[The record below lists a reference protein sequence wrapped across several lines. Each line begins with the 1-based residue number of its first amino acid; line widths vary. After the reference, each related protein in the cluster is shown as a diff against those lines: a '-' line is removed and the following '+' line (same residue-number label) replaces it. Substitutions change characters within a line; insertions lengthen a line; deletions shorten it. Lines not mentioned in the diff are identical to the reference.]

1 MPHFSFSLF
10 RQEARANLRLA
21 LPLIAAQISF
31 VSMGSVDTIV
41 AGRMGEAEL
50 AAVAVGANI
59 WFFFFVLF
67 MGLFMACSP
76 IVAQRVGANRPA
88 LETGAFVRGAALLS
102 LGAGLLWM
110 LLVRLLL
117 DPALD
122 LLALQAETRGYARD
136 YLVVVSWA
144 AVPFCIGFVAR
155 NAAEGYGL
163 TKVALMAGL
172 TGFLVNAVFAC
183 VLGFGWFGFPRMG
196 VTGCAWATVLAAIAM
211 LMVYGWVYWRL
222 TVLRSLQVFRRGPLW
237 PDPATRR
244 EVAEVIQLGGPIA
257 AILSAEAW
265 LFLGGA
271 LMMARF
277 GDAVVAAHQ
286 VAINF
291 ASITFMVPMSVGMAT
306 AVRVGHAVGAG
317 APQEVRLRG
326 QSGMVLGMI
335 FALISASIMALLPR
349 VIVDIY
355 TDVAS
360 VAEMAVGF
368 LYFAALFQLFD
379 CVQATANGALRGL
392 KDTRIPMLIT
402 VSAYWVVGVPLAAWL
417 AFGTPVGP
425 NGIWCGFIA
434 GLGVASVGLSLRFLS
449 KSRRLLPQA
458 KGSELMS

>member
-1 MPHFSFSLF
+1 MSQFSYSAF
-10 RQEARANLRLA
+10 RREARANLVLA
-21 LPLIAAQISF
+21 LPLIAAQVSF
-31 VSMGSVDTIV
+31 VSMGTVDTIV
-41 AGRMGEAEL
+41 AGRMGESEL
-50 AAVAVGANI
+50 AAVAVASNV

-76 IVAQRVGANRPA
+76 IVAQRVGGNRPA

-102 LGAGLLWM
+102 LGFGLIWM

-117 DPALD
+117 DPVLD
-122 LLALQAETRGYARD
+122 LLGLQTETRGYAHD
-136 YLVVVSWA
+136 YLVIVSWS

-172 TGFLVNAVFAC
+172 TGFLVNAIFAC
-183 VLGFGWFGFPRMG
+183 LLGFGWFGFPRMG
-196 VTGCAWATVLAAIAM
+196 VAGCALATVLAAIAM
-211 LMVYGWVYWRL
+211 LLVYGWAYWRL
-222 TVLRSLQVFRRGPLW
+222 PVLRALQVFRRGSLW
-237 PDPATRR
+237 PEPAMRR
-244 EVAEVIQLGGPIA
+244 QVLEVIHLGGPIA
-257 AILSAEAW
+257 AILTAEAW

-271 LMMARF
+271 LLMARF

-291 ASITFMVPMSVGMAT
+291 ASLTFMVPMSVGMAT

-317 APQEVRLRG
+317 AMHEVRLRG
-326 QSGMVLGMI
+326 QSGMILGMI
-335 FALISASIMALLPR
+335 FALLSASLMALLPR
-349 VIVDIY
+349 MIVDVY

-379 CVQATANGALRGL
+379 CIQATANGALRGL

-402 VSAYWVVGVPLAAWL
+402 VSAYWVVGMPVAAWL
-417 AFGTPVGP
+417 AFGTTVGP

-434 GLGVASVGLSLRFLS
+434 GLGVAAAGLSLRFLN
-449 KSRRLLPQA
+449 KSARLTA
-458 KGSELMS
+458 TKGSVVMP